1 VRPKSATKP
10 YSIAAHLIYRLSRFA
25 ERGAPVVLL
34 ALLLAM
40 SSSCGSTVT
49 ASIPVPKILSF
60 AAYPSTI
67 TSGSNTNLTWSVSG
81 ATALTITDSNG
92 TAVTGANSV
101 VVSSTSVAVS
111 PAATVSYTLTAT
123 SAAGSVTAMT
133 SVTVVP
139 VPVISSFTA
148 TPPLISSGQSST
160 LNWNATGVSNLTITP
175 TVGIVTG
182 LTSVVV
188 SPATTTTYI
197 MTGSNTAELQT
208 TATATVTV
216 VAPPTVLSFTAMPS
230 TISSGQTSTL
240 SWNVVGATSVSI
252 DNGIGT
258 VAASGTIAVSPAAT
272 TMYNLTATNTVGSLA
287 PVSTAQATVTFSNSF
302 IPTVTSFSASP
313 PSVGPGGSSTLTPI
327 FDAGPGGTAAVD
339 QGVGAV
345 TSGDPVSTGSLSS
358 STTFTLSVTN
368 GTETVTALERVLAGS
383 LAVFAGIP
391 TTPGSAD
398 GPGSV
403 ATFNTPRGVAVDITG
418 NVYVADTDNNTIRKI
433 TPAGVVSTLAGTA
446 GVPPGS
452 LDGSGAAAQFYSPTG
467 VAVDTQGNVYVA
479 DSGNNTIRMI
489 TPSGGVTT
497 LAGTAG
503 QVGSLDG
510 TGPAAQF
517 NSPSGVAVDT
527 QGNVY
532 VTDSSNNTIRK
543 IAPGGVVT
551 TLAGTALVVG
561 SLDGAGAAASFQF
574 PNGIAVDTS
583 GTVYVAD
590 TNNNT
595 IRVITP
601 AGVVSTLAGT
611 AGVGRGSVDGTG
623 ADARFGGPLSLALDS
638 LHGYV
643 YVADTGN
650 FTVRRIS
657 PAGVVTTVVG
667 QAGQVNTIP
676 SGPLPG
682 QITTDNGIAVDPVSG
697 NMYISLNDDA
707 IITAPF

>member
-1 VRPKSATKP
+1 
-10 YSIAAHLIYRLSRFA
+10 
-25 ERGAPVVLL
+25 
-34 ALLLAM
+34 
-40 SSSCGSTVT
+40 
-49 ASIPVPKILSF
+49 
-60 AAYPSTI
+60 
-67 TSGSNTNLTWSVSG
+67 
-81 ATALTITDSNG
+81 
-92 TAVTGANSV
+92 
-101 VVSSTSVAVS
+101 
-111 PAATVSYTLTAT
+111 
-123 SAAGSVTAMT
+123 
-133 SVTVVP
+133 
-139 VPVISSFTA
+139 
-148 TPPLISSGQSST
+148 
-160 LNWNATGVSNLTITP
+160 
-175 TVGIVTG
+175 
-182 LTSVVV
+182 
-188 SPATTTTYI
+188 
-197 MTGSNTAELQT
+197 
-208 TATATVTV
+208 
-216 VAPPTVLSFTAMPS
+216 
-230 TISSGQTSTL
+230 
-240 SWNVVGATSVSI
+240 
-252 DNGIGT
+252 
-258 VAASGTIAVSPAAT
+258 
-272 TMYNLTATNTVGSLA
+272 
-287 PVSTAQATVTFSNSF
+287 
-302 IPTVTSFSASP
+302 
-313 PSVGPGGSSTLTPI
+313 
-327 FDAGPGGTAAVD
+327 
-339 QGVGAV
+339 
-345 TSGDPVSTGSLSS
+345 
-358 STTFTLSVTN
+358 
-368 GTETVTALERVLAGS
+368 
-383 LAVFAGIP
+383 
-391 TTPGSAD
+391 
-398 GPGSV
+398 V